1 MKTFKKIWFLVLL
14 TMLFLP
20 MMQTCFHLVDEKP
33 LDGAFVKAKKPNVN
47 LRTLFNETAQDSL
60 MTWYNEQT
68 GFRKPMI
75 RLNNQLLYSV
85 FGKIPVTSVVKGND
99 GNTFFDKAYI
109 NSYMGDTYLGEE
121 IIKSN
126 TQQIKLIQDIL
137 RIKGIT
143 LLPVFVVGKASYYPE
158 LIPQE
163 YIAKCHTTNNYEA
176 YLKAFDEQ
184 GVELIDFNRWFCQR
198 KSTEA
203 HPVYCNLSTH
213 WTLYAASLAM
223 DSLVHY
229 MESKTQ
235 QLQAHASINCFDT
248 TYLMKQD
255 DELFRMMNLIIPMK
269 HITIDQPKFSFS
281 KGYKPKVLV
290 ISDSYWWV
298 VYDQKVAL
306 HQNLFSDGGFWYYNN
321 TIYPQRTPV
330 QNVESIDYKHEIENQ
345 EFVLLV
351 CTERSNHTWPYGFI
365 EYYLSSY
372 DNTFRYKKLEQY
384 DTADSLYSVFRN
396 ERIKTIIKHIK
407 DTPKWLE
414 AVERHAEETG
424 ITLETAL
431 WNNAEY
437 TYRTN
442 IEPKRSD
449 K

>member
-1 MKTFKKIWFLVLL
+1 M
-14 TMLFLP
+14 
-20 MMQTCFHLVDEKP
+20 
-33 LDGAFVKAKKPNVN
+33 
-47 LRTLFNETAQDSL
+47 
-60 MTWYNEQT
+60 
-68 GFRKPMI
+68 
-75 RLNNQLLYSV
+75 
-85 FGKIPVTSVVKGND
+85 
-99 GNTFFDKAYI
+99 
-109 NSYMGDTYLGEE
+109 
-121 IIKSN
+121 
-126 TQQIKLIQDIL
+126 
-137 RIKGIT
+137 
-143 LLPVFVVGKASYYPE
+143 
-158 LIPQE
+158 
-163 YIAKCHTTNNYEA
+163 
-176 YLKAFDEQ
+176 
-184 GVELIDFNRWFCQR
+184 
-198 KSTEA
+198 
-203 HPVYCNLSTH
+203 
-213 WTLYAASLAM
+213 
-223 DSLVHY
+223 
-229 MESKTQ
+229 
-235 QLQAHASINCFDT
+235 
-248 TYLMKQD
+248 
-255 DELFRMMNLIIPMK
+255 
-269 HITIDQPKFSFS
+269 
-281 KGYKPKVLV
+281 
-290 ISDSYWWV
+290 
-298 VYDQKVAL
+298 